1 MANVK
6 GGGSIRKTAK
16 VGPDY
21 PEQLY
26 DVPWGAV
33 EFDDHWH
40 NKERTG
46 KTLTSPNGL
55 TVAPDIEI
63 NEEGYNSLWEGRK

>member
-6 GGGSIRKTAK
+6 GGGSIRKSIK

-33 EFDDHWH
+33 EFDDHWSGD
-40 NKERTG
+40 KTG
-46 KTLTSPNGL
+46 KTLYSPNGL
-55 TVAPDIEI
+55 TTEPDIPV
-63 NEEGYNSLWEGRK
+63 NEKGYNELWEGK